1 MEGMHTPLPENELGV
16 ETVTCCRDLW
26 WTLYIMD
33 RHFSASMGVPM
44 SLQDSDI
51 TTPVNPPTQGS
62 PEDSARSLQ
71 VNLSHLLAV
80 ILTCKSS

>member
-62 PEDSARSLQ
+62 PGRQRPQRTGQPVAL
-71 VNLSHLLAV
+71 VGGYPHL
-80 ILTCKSS
+80 